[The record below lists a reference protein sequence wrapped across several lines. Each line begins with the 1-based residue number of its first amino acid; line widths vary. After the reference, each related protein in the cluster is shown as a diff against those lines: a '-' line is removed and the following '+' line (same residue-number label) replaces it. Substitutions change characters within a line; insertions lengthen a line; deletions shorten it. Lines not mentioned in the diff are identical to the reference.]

1 MRIKKTLGA
10 AATSLGLVV
19 GLAGFAGATSGDITD
34 TGPDSSN
41 VVKSDTSQRVRVE
54 NNNHLGVQNSN
65 TQRATTGDAR
75 SNENTSGGDASTGA
89 ASNDN
94 SLSADVTVDN
104 GASTG
109 ALTHLGGGAGLGD
122 SSATINQTGPD
133 SVNRVTIKN
142 TSDVKVQNNNDLHIT
157 NNNHQTATSGDARVT
172 DNTEGGSAT
181 TGDASNS
188 NSSSFTF
195 NVSN

>member
-10 AATSLGLVV
+10 TVTSLGLVV
-19 GLAGFAGATSGDITD
+19 GLAGFAGATSGDISD

-41 VVKSDTSQRVRVE
+41 IVKSDTSQRVRVE

-75 SNENTSGGDASTGA
+75 ANHNTSAGDATTGA

-94 SLSADVTVDN
+94 SFDAAVTVDN
-104 GASTG
+104 SASSG
-109 ALTHLGGGAGLGD
+109 ALMGVGGAGTGD
-122 SSATINQTGPD
+122 NSASINQTGPD
-133 SVNRVTIKN
+133 SVNKVTFKS
-142 TSDVKVQNNNDLHIT
+142 TSNVKVENNNDLHVT
-157 NNNHQTATSGDARVT
+157 NTNRQTATSGDARVT

-181 TGDASNS
+181 TGDASNTT
-188 NSSSFTF
+188 SSSITF
-195 NVSN
+195 DVSN